1 MRDLKKNKQA
11 SPTIVRA
18 RNQRKSKNPLE
29 AKLWT
34 LLRNRRLGGLKF
46 RRQQPV
52 GPYVLDFYCPQF
64 KLAIELDGSGHTKAS
79 KAVGDVA
86 RDEIIRGLGIRL
98 IRFWNSDLIKSEN
111 AVLER
116 ILEIAVE
123 TQDDISEKI

>member
-1 MRDLKKNKQA
+1 MKKNKQA

-52 GPYVLDFYCPQF
+52 GPYVLDFYCSRS
-64 KLAIELDGSGHTKAS
+64 KLAIELDGSGHARAS
-79 KAVGDVA
+79 KAIRDVA